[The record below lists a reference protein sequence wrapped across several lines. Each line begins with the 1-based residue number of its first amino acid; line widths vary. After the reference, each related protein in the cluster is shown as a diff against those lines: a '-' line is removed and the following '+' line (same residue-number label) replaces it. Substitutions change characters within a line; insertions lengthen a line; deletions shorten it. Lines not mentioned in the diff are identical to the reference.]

1 MMGNVSKTICTVDS
15 FKWGKTSK
23 IDESFM
29 KHYDK
34 NSERGQLFKVDVG
47 YPKNLHDLHNY
58 LPFSPE
64 RGRIKKY
71 QKLVC
76 LIKESMFYI

>member
-1 MMGNVSKTICTVDS
+1 MQTICMMGNVSKTICTVDS

-34 NSERGQLFKVDVG
+34 NSERG
-47 YPKNLHDLHNY
+47 
-58 LPFSPE
+58 
-64 RGRIKKY
+64 
-71 QKLVC
+71 
-76 LIKESMFYI
+76 